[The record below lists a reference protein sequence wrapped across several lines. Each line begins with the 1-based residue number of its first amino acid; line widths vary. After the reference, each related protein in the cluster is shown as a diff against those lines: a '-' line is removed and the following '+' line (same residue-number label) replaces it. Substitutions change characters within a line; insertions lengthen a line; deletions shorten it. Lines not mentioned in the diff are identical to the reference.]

1 MRIKRGNKRREVAR
15 IVPLTLEKPSPE
27 GAALWASLAKL
38 PWIALLLLVSTCFS
52 TVFGQIT
59 HPQALQQARN
69 YLETAQYDKALRAA
83 ELFLR
88 QAKNAREA
96 VEGLILMGNVFL
108 ETSDPEAARQQ
119 WVAAQQAL
127 NFLPHSDS
135 LKAQVYT
142 GLGACYLKTGQT
154 ERALVEYTKA
164 LDLRLK
170 IFGSIHEKTADAYN
184 NLGNCQLALGDYV
197 LAEQYHQTA
206 LAIRQKT
213 LPANHPDL
221 AASYT
226 NLGNCAFYLGRY
238 DQAIDYSKKALALR
252 RKIYGAAHPKIAQ
265 SLNNLGRAYFETG
278 QYADAL
284 RCYQNALDIRKKLSG
299 PSDPS
304 LAPLYE
310 NLGDLWLEKNEAA
323 NAETHFRQ
331 AYALIGNDNPAAA
344 AALWHKIGLC
354 RQENGDYDQA
364 LQYHR
369 EALAV
374 IEKQYGTDHPFTAAV
389 NSNLGNCL
397 LQKRDYPAAMIHL
410 QKAAGALAA
419 TYPTG
424 HPDLVLLYNNLA
436 VSLLRQGRGAEAL
449 LELAHIQPWMSNPAV
464 VSPILAAMT
473 LKNNAL
479 ALAANKQFQPAF
491 IKMDQAIAQLADQKK
506 RQLSAA
512 DQDLELLAAY
522 TAKGRLLLD
531 SDVKNAPA
539 ATRVFEQALRIAQRL
554 RNQLSAAARRQWNE
568 QQYAL
573 FAGALEANFIAWQEK
588 KLPQYLE
595 RAFLLSEQ
603 YKSLTLLEAVQL
615 TNAEHFAG
623 VPDQLLQQES
633 DLKNQL
639 VELEKLRMTAAAQGM
654 EKETATL
661 DQRYFLTQQALTN
674 LQKKLRKNFPNY
686 QQLAAETEMPSVA
699 TLQKDLAKDQALI
712 EFFTGDK
719 ELYVFVLTPNQLKAQ
734 RIAKDFPL
742 DAWVAD
748 FRAILKAYPRVNGA
762 QLEQNIQDW
771 VAVARKLCQHLFEP
785 IAAQNAL
792 PRRLIIVPDGI
803 LHYLPFEALLSQIPA
818 DAHQFKRHA
827 YLIKRHAFSYAFSG
841 SFLHAI
847 LSNRQSGHASRGL
860 LSIAPSFAHN
870 DFGLMPLQYNQS
882 EATAVSRQ
890 FSGKALLGN
899 EATLN
904 HFLELAPKYRILHL
918 ATHGKAAPTQSDYS
932 FLAFSEQRD
941 SLDNEFLYARDL
953 YNLKLPCELV
963 VLSACE
969 TGVGAFQHGEGIIGL
984 SRGFFYAG
992 ARSLTTT
999 LWSVDDS
1006 RTSALVEQFFAFLKK
1021 GLPKDEALQAAKL
1034 EFLSR
1039 HPHDEA
1045 HPFYW
1050 AGVAVYGSVEPLWRS
1065 NWLRILAV
1073 ALVFVLGITG
1083 VWYWRRKSNRRV
1095 ENYRKKPILE

>member
-15 IVPLTLEKPSPE
+15 IVPLTLEKRLSSWSVCFVFQIKVLLI
-27 GAALWASLAKL
+27 G
-38 PWIALLLLVSTCFS
+38 ILLLFSISTSAIFCQ
-52 TVFGQIT
+52 TT
-59 HPQALQQARN
+59 HPQALNQARN

-142 GLGACYLKTGQT
+142 GLGACYLKTGKTQ
-154 ERALVEYTKA
+154 RALIEYKRA

-170 IFGSIHEKTADAYN
+170 IYGPIHEKTADAYN
-184 NLGNCQLALGDYV
+184 NLGNCQLALGDYER
-197 LAEQYHQTA
+197 AEQYHLKA
-206 LAIRQKT
+206 LDIRQKT
-213 LPANHPDL
+213 LPDNHPDL

-238 DQAIDYSKKALALR
+238 EQAIAYSQKALELR

-265 SLNNLGRAYFETG
+265 SLNNLGRAYFEMG
-278 QYADAL
+278 QYAGAL

-299 PSDPS
+299 SSDPS

-374 IEKQYGTDHPFTAAV
+374 IEKQYGAGHPFTAAV

-397 LQKRDYPAAMIHL
+397 LQKRDYPAAMAYL
-410 QKAAGALAA
+410 QRAAKALAA
-419 TYPTG
+419 TYPEG
-424 HPDLVLLYNNLA
+424 HPDLVMLYNNLA
-436 VSLLRQGRGAEAL
+436 VSLLRQGRVLEAL
-449 LELAHIQPWMSNPAV
+449 AALEHIQSWLSNPAV
-464 VSPILAAMT
+464 TTPILAAMT
-473 LKNNAL
+473 LKNTAL
-479 ALAANKQFQPAF
+479 ALAANQQFQLALT
-491 IKMDQAIAQLADQKK
+491 KMDQAIAQLAAKK
-506 RQLSAA
+506 TRNPSAA
-512 DQDLELLAAY
+512 DQAIELLSVY
-522 TAKGRLLLD
+522 TAKGRVLLD
-531 SDVKNAPA
+531 ADAKNAPA
-539 ATRVFEQALRIAQRL
+539 ATRIFEQALSIAQNL

-573 FAGALEANFIAWQEK
+573 YAGALEANFIAWQEK

-633 DLKNQL
+633 NLKNQL
-639 VELEKLRMTAAAQGM
+639 AELEKLRMTAAAKGL

-674 LQKKLRKNFPNY
+674 LQKKLRKNYPNY

-699 TLQKDLAKDQALI
+699 TIQKDLAKDQALI

-742 DAWVAD
+742 ETWVAD

-771 VAVARKLCQHLFEP
+771 VTVSRKLCQRLFEP
-785 IAAQNAL
+785 IVAQNTL
-792 PRRLIIVPDGI
+792 PARLIIAPDGI
-803 LHYLPFEALLSQIPA
+803 LHYLPFEALLSSTPA
-818 DAHQFKRHA
+818 DVHQFKRHA
-827 YLIKRHAFSYAFSG
+827 YLIKQYAFSYAFSG

-847 LSNRQSGHASRGL
+847 LSNRQSGHAQRGL
-860 LSIAPSFAHN
+860 LSVAPSFVNN
-870 DFGLMPLQYNQS
+870 DFGLMPLQYNES

-899 EATLN
+899 QATLA

-932 FLAFSEQRD
+932 FLAFAEQRD

-1021 GLPKDEALQAAKL
+1021 RLPKDEALQAAKL
-1034 EFLSR
+1034 DFLSR
-1039 HPHDEA
+1039 HPNDEA

-1050 AGVAVYGSVEPLWRS
+1050 AGVAVYGSVEPLRQS
-1065 NWLRILAV
+1065 NWL
-1073 ALVFVLGITG
+1073 LVFIVITALAAGISCF
-1083 VWYWRRKSNRRV
+1083 WYWRRK
-1095 ENYRKKPILE
+1095 KQQKG